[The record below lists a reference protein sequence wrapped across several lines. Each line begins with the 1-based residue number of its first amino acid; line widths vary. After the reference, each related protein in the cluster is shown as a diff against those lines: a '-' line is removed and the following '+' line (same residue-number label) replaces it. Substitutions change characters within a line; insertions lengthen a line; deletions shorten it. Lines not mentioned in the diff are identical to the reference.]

1 MTNVFLKRAPSAE
14 IRTEAAS
21 LRWLEEADGMAVV
34 PLVEVN
40 AEEGYLTTTRI
51 VSAPVSAQMAYEAG
65 AKLAQTHAFGAPHY
79 GAGPP
84 TLSGE
89 AHYAGLHL
97 PLSHRPMAWGEFYA
111 QLRLTPY
118 LRLARDRGAISSSQA
133 RICEAAILRIAA
145 GEFTS
150 ELPSLCRDRKV
161 SAALTHGDLWGGNI
175 LWGGLEEGG
184 QACGWLID
192 PAAHGGHAETDLG
205 ALALFGSPYLTE
217 TIAGYQSV
225 SRLAAGWQERVGL
238 HQLHMLLVHAALFG
252 GGYGAQTTAV
262 CSQLS

>member
-21 LRWLEEADGMAVV
+21 LRWLTQAEGMAVV

-40 AEEGYLTTTRI
+40 AAEGYLTTERI
-51 VSAPVSAQMAYEAG
+51 EARAVSAQMAYEAG
-65 AKLAQTHAFGAPHY
+65 AQLAATHAYGAPHF

-84 TLSGE
+84 TLTGE

-97 PLSHRPMAWGEFYA
+97 PLSQTPLAWGEFYA
-111 QLRLTPY
+111 ELRLAPY
-118 LRLARDRGAISSSQA
+118 VRLARDRGAITSAQVKV
-133 RICEAAILRIAA
+133 CEAALTRIAA

-150 ELPSLCRDRKV
+150 ELPSLCQARQV

-175 LWGGLEEGG
+175 LWGKLAGTTH
-184 QACGWLID
+184 ACGWLID
-192 PAAHGGHAETDLG
+192 PAAHGGHAETDLA
-205 ALALFGSPYLTE
+205 ALALFGSAHLRDM
-217 TIAGYQSV
+217 IAGYQSV
-225 SRLAAGWQERVGL
+225 SRLAAGWPERVGL

-252 GGYGAQTTAV
+252 GGYGAQASAV
-262 CSQLS
+262 CAGLC

>member
-1 MTNVFLKRAPSAE
+1 MDNVFVKRAPSAE

-21 LRWLEEADGMAVV
+21 LRWLAAADAMAVV

-40 AEEGYLTTTRI
+40 AAAGYLTTQRI
-51 VSAPVSAQMAYEAG
+51 ESTPVSAQMAYEAG
-65 AKLAQTHAFGAPHY
+65 AQLAATHAFGAPHF

-97 PLSHRPMAWGEFYA
+97 PLSTTPMAWGEFYA
-111 QLRLTPY
+111 QLRLAPY
-118 LRLARDRGAISSSQA
+118 LRLARDRGAISAAQVKV
-133 RICEAAILRIAA
+133 CEAAFGRIAA

-150 ELPSLCRDRKV
+150 ELPSLCRERNV

-175 LWGGLEEGG
+175 LWGRLANSEH
-184 QACGWLID
+184 ACGWLID

-205 ALALFGSPYLTE
+205 ALALFGSAHLSDM
-217 TIAGYQSV
+217 IAGYQSV
-225 SRLAAGWQERVGL
+225 SRLAAGWQQRVGL

-252 GGYGAQTTAV
+252 GGYGAQASAI
-262 CSQLS
+262 CAKLC